1 MKKAFDKIADGLR
14 EALSVARGEAKPAK
28 WSDQMLSKV
37 LKTTRRNRAIEFAA
51 QVAKDNELLRR
62 LQVKG

>member
-51 QVAKDNELLRR
+51 HVAKDNELLRR